1 MEYYSCGALQSFQL
15 VFNGN
20 LDNEKLMACC
30 CEPLN
35 NIPGCSVKELKA
47 GEVLDSFIKMRED
60 RWNKQ
65 LYSSCRYDIR

>member
-15 VFNGN
+15 VFNGD
-20 LDNEKLMACC
+20 LDKTNLMASC

-47 GEVLDSFIKMRED
+47 EEILDSFLKMRESIIETS
-60 RWNKQ
+60 KKFAK
-65 LYSSCRYDIR
+65 